1 MTKRL
6 FDTIVLIGS
15 IGSAVGG
22 IFSALQFFGTKSVK
36 KSRKIVWRV
45 FQLGSF
51 RASVFSYRDS
61 ERA

>member
-1 MTKRL
+1 MTNRL
-6 FDTIVLIGS
+6 YDTIVLIGS
-15 IGSAVGG
+15 IGSAVSG

-51 RASVFSYRDS
+51 RASVFSYKDS

>member
-1 MTKRL
+1 MTSQL
-6 FDTIVLIGS
+6 FDTIILLGS
-15 IGSAVGG
+15 IGSAVSG
-22 IFSALQFFGTKSVK
+22 IFSALQFFGTKPVK

>member
-1 MTKRL
+1 MTNQL
-6 FDTIVLIGS
+6 FDTIALIGS
-15 IGSAVGG
+15 IGSVVGD

>member
-1 MTKRL
+1 MTNQL
-6 FDTIVLIGS
+6 YDTIVLLGS

-22 IFSALQFFGTKSVK
+22 IFSALQFFGTKPVK

-51 RASVFSYRDS
+51 RASVFTYRDS

>member
-1 MTKRL
+1 MTNQL
-6 FDTIVLIGS
+6 FEAIAVFGSVGS
-15 IGSAVGG
+15 IASG

-51 RASVFSYRDS
+51 RASVFTYRDS

>member
-1 MTKRL
+1 MTNQL
-6 FDTIVLIGS
+6 YDTIVLIGS

-22 IFSALQFFGTKSVK
+22 IFSALQFFGTKPVK
-36 KSRKIVWRV
+36 KSRKIVWRL

-51 RASVFSYRDS
+51 RASVFTYRDS